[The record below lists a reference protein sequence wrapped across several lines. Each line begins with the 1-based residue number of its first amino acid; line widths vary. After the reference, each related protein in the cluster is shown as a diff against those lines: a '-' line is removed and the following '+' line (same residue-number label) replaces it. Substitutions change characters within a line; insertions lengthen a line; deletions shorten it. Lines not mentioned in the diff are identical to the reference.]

1 MSTIGIISS
10 RISATAVFRRRFLFR
25 FIQVKPALFASSVAN
40 HNVPPLLS
48 SPTNTTPKVIA
59 ITDYVKLAA
68 LGFDSSNGDNNNSLL
83 SSLWSNEEK
92 GESTNSQKVKLLDK
106 RASAKLLRLVEAK
119 RQVEQT
125 RMELKHAR
133 NNELLLDQLKKDNE
147 ALALAYAQAI
157 HYVARTKQSNAAE
170 TAHSLLDEWLD
181 RTGAPK
187 PKEKNNQQLLPLSS
201 LFLFRSSTTTTTTK
215 LPQLSVYLDPPTL
228 KSFHH
233 VLYAY
238 ALQNCKLTDKY
249 LKSEQIIQR
258 MAELHLWY
266 PENFTPPNNTT
277 LLLVTKCFSNAT
289 SNPQNKKKSG
299 ASTLILQRMKYFHS
313 IIFTHSDLETKLT
326 FLLHAL
332 KSKALQSS
340 LHGTEESQLCQKWL
354 DELSTTFL
362 QHLEQ
367 TQSNN
372 TSETNRTETLIEQ
385 TTDEEE
391 EDEDTKKDF
400 SMDVIIN
407 CYLSVLRG
415 YVRASRVPHPNN
427 NSCLEALAVLRKM
440 QKVLSI
446 QEENNYATMLTHA
459 YDLVLTSCANCKQPR
474 LAVAL
479 FQEVQSPTENTF
491 LFTIQSLS
499 HGNRNEY
506 SSDLD
511 LILKDLSNK
520 YISGE
525 LVPATTTVYNA
536 LLELYCKWYRR
547 NGSNAIHEEDEG
559 DRTPFL
565 LNIVHEQLEKMEEMA
580 FTHEGLIG
588 LQPDSTSLTLLLKAC
603 SMTGN
608 TSNDQNTATVNY
620 HQQYQ
625 QRKKALE
632 FAHATFQKLSDM
644 DKEEGTPKM
653 TDDSYYY
660 YMKCILTLSP
670 TAAKPV
676 EDDIVIAVKEE
687 DDKSTS
693 SDTFKTINSLF
704 LQCCKKGLVNRNVL
718 DVLRKSTTPDEFK
731 KIVGEGR
738 LPNQWIENVASINAL
753 YTNGRTTNATVTTPS
768 KHGVTSSTKRTV
780 SSAGTKSHHGKSS
793 RNFSKNETSDGKN
806 IKDNEKRRHYYASTV
821 KKNGW
826 SPKKNSDNK
835 SNKRGKRQGGK

>member
-10 RISATAVFRRRFLFR
+10 RISSTAAFRRRFLFR
-25 FIQVKPALFASSVAN
+25 FIQVKPALFASTVAN
-40 HNVPPLLS
+40 HNVPPRLS

-59 ITDYVKLAA
+59 ITEYVKLAA
-68 LGFDSSNGDNNNSLL
+68 LGFDSSSGDNSSSLL

-92 GESTNSQKVKLLDK
+92 GESANSQKVKLLDK

-157 HYVARTKQSNAAE
+157 HYVARTKQSNAGE

-187 PKEKNNQQLLPLSS
+187 PKEKNQQLLPLSS
-201 LFLFRSSTTTTTTK
+201 LFLCSSSATTNTPK
-215 LPQLSVYLDPPTL
+215 LPQLSIYLNPPTL

-249 LKSEQIIQR
+249 LKSEQVIQR

-299 ASTLILQRMKYFHS
+299 ASTIILQRMKYFHS
-313 IIFTHSDLETKLT
+313 IISTHSDLETRLT

-354 DELSTTFL
+354 DELSATFL
-362 QHLEQ
+362 QYQEQ

-372 TSETNRTETLIEQ
+372 TSEMNRTETLMEQ

-400 SMDVIIN
+400 SMELIIN

-427 NSCLEALAVLRKM
+427 NSCLDALAVLRKM

-446 QEENNYATMLTHA
+446 QEENNYATILTHA

-479 FQEVQSPTENTF
+479 YQEVQRPTENTF
-491 LFTIQSLS
+491 LFTIQSFS

-511 LILKDLSNK
+511 FILKDLSNK

-525 LVPATTTVYNA
+525 LAPATTAVYNA

-547 NGSNAIHEEDEG
+547 NGSSAIHEEDEG

-565 LNIVHEQLEKMEEMA
+565 LNIVHQQLEKMEDMA
-580 FTHEGLIG
+580 FRHEGLIG
-588 LQPDSTSLTLLLKAC
+588 LQPDFTSLTLLLKAC
-603 SMTGN
+603 SMMGITLN
-608 TSNDQNTATVNY
+608 NQNTANVNY
-620 HQQYQ
+620 HQQHQ

-632 FAHATFQKLSDM
+632 LAHTTFQKLTDM
-644 DKEEGTPKM
+644 DKEEETPKM

-670 TAAKPV
+670 TAVKPV
-676 EDDIVIAVKEE
+676 EDDSVIAVKEE
-687 DDKSTS
+687 DIKSTNN
-693 SDTFKTINSLF
+693 DTSKTIKSLF
-704 LQCCKKGLVNRNVL
+704 LQCCKKGLVNKNVL
-718 DVLRKSTTPDEFK
+718 DVLRKSTTPDEYK
-731 KIVGEGR
+731 KMVGEGR
-738 LPNQWIENVASINAL
+738 LPNQWIENVTSINAL
-753 YTNGRTTNATVTTPS
+753 YTNGRTTNAAVTTPS
-768 KHGVTSSTKRTV
+768 KHLVTSSIKRKV
-780 SSAGTKSHHGKSS
+780 SSAGTKSHHDTSS
-793 RNFSKNETSDGKN
+793 RNLSKNEPSDGKN
-806 IKDNEKRRHYYASTV
+806 IKDDQKRRHYYASKV
-821 KKNGW
+821 KKSGW
-826 SPKKNSDNK
+826 SPKTNSDNMPSK
-835 SNKRGKRQGGK
+835 SGRRQGVK